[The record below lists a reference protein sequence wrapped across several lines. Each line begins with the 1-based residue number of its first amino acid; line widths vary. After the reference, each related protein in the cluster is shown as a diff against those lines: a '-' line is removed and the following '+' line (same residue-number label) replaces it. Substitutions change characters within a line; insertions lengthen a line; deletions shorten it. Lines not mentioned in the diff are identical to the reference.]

1 MPIYE
6 YTCTKCSHQEDII
19 QKMSDPVITQCPSC
33 NNDTFQKMISA
44 PSFRLKGTGWYAT
57 DFKDKKS
64 SEQKKSTD
72 SKPSA
77 SEGKST
83 GDSQSASA

>member
-1 MPIYE
+1 
-6 YTCTKCSHQEDII
+6 
-19 QKMSDPVITQCPSC
+19 
-33 NNDTFQKMISA
+33 MISA